1 MTFNIDDSH
10 TACRIDIHNHIVPE
24 HYVSVLNNSDIK
36 AAHGAGY
43 PKWSPELS
51 LETIDMNGIASAV
64 TSLSSPGVY
73 FGDKALASKLA
84 RQCNEHSAQMVSDN
98 PARFGFLAA

>member
-1 MTFNIDDSH
+1 MAFNIDDSQ
-10 TACRIDIHNHIVPE
+10 TPRWIDIHHHIVPE
-24 HYVSVLNNSDIK
+24 HYVSALKNGGVE

-51 LETIDMNGIASAV
+51 LETMDKNGIAAAI

-73 FGDKALASKLA
+73 FGDTAFAGNLA
-84 RQCNEHSAQMVSDN
+84 RQ
-98 PARFGFLAA
+98 LWL